1 MHSDIIREKIQQAK
15 LVLQELRIDC
25 WITFVRETEL
35 VRDPILDFL
44 VTNNLTWQSALIVT
58 SSGKSIA
65 IVGNFD
71 RQTVVDTGAYDR
83 VVGYVEGIRAP
94 LLTELR
100 ALNPQTI
107 ALNYSIDSEICDGL
121 THGMFL
127 LLTDFLREAGMEGRV
142 VSAET
147 VMSALRQRKSA
158 TELANLKEAVRQ
170 AEQIYAFIGGE
181 LRSGMTEE
189 GIAAKMREEV
199 RKRGLGFA
207 WDPDACPAV
216 FTGPDTAMAH
226 YRPTGRVVEPG
237 HVVNMDF
244 GVRVNGYVSDIQRSF
259 YILREGETTAPPP
272 VQRGFDIIVEAIERA
287 RAALKPGVK
296 GVDVDCAAR
305 AYIKDAGFEEFPHGL
320 GHQVGRFAHDGTALL
335 GPAWEKYGI
344 KPFFPIEINMVFTL
358 EPRLTVP
365 GHGVLTIEE
374 MVVVTPAGAEYLTV
388 PQKTLY
394 CVQ

>member
-1 MHSDIIREKIQQAK
+1 MRSDIIKEKIQQAK
-15 LVLQELRIDC
+15 LVLEELHIDC

-44 VTNNLTWQSALIVT
+44 VTNNLTWQSAFLVT

-71 RQTVVDTGAYDR
+71 RQTVLDTGAYDR
-83 VVGYVEGIRAP
+83 VVGYVEGVRAP
-94 LLTELR
+94 LLAELR

-107 ALNYSIDSEICDGL
+107 ALNYSTDSEICDGL

-127 LLTDFLREAGMEGRV
+127 LLTDILREAGLDGRV
-142 VSAET
+142 VTAET
-147 VMSALRQRKSA
+147 IMSALRQRKSE
-158 TELANLKEAVRQ
+158 TELTNLREAVRE
-170 AEQIYAFIGGE
+170 AEQIYTHIGRE

-189 GIAAKMREEV
+189 GIAALMREEV
-199 RKRGLGFA
+199 YKRGLGFA

-226 YRPTGRVVEPG
+226 YKPTQRVVEPG

-259 YILREGETTAPPP
+259 YVLRDGESTPPP
-272 VQRGFDIIVEAIERA
+272 EVQRGFDVIVEAIEKA

-296 GVDVDCAAR
+296 GVDVDSTAR
-305 AYIKDAGFEEFPHGL
+305 TCLIDAGFEEFPHGL

-344 KPFFPIEINMVFTL
+344 KPFFPIETNMVFTL

-365 GHGVLTIEE
+365 GHGVVTIEE
-374 MVVVTPAGAEYLTV
+374 MVVVTPTGAEFLTV

-394 CVQ
+394 CVK

>member
-287 RAALKPGVK
+287 RAALKPGAK